1 MTLPYE
7 GTAQQTEIG
16 TAGDEAFRPMGLSH
30 GLLPSCCGARQPRR
44 LTEQACVLPTAATR
58 SPRFICHRQRSV
70 RSPFESHHP
79 KQFRI

>member
-1 MTLPYE
+1 MGLW
-7 GTAQQTEIG
+7 
-16 TAGDEAFRPMGLSH
+16 PMGLSH